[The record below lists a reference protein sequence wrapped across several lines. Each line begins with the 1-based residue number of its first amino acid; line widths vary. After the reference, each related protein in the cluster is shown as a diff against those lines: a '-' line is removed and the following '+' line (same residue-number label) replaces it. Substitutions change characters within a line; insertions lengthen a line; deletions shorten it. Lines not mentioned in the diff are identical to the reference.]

1 VYPAHDLQSFL
12 TNISTL
18 SKVAVTRAKAL
29 LIIVGNPHVLGL
41 DPLWKAFLT
50 YIHKNGGWTGSP
62 DIPWDPQE
70 VDDGPGGEGY
80 GARVRREAEAEI
92 DELARRVMEVSMDA
106 SGEEDVNVDRPWR
119 ESE

>member
-1 VYPAHDLQSFL
+1 M
-12 TNISTL
+12 
-18 SKVAVTRAKAL
+18 TRAKAL

-41 DPLWKAFLT
+41 DPLWKAFLS

-62 DIPWDPQE
+62 DIPWDPRE

-80 GARVRREAEAEI
+80 GARVRREAEAEM
-92 DELARRVMEVSMDA
+92 DELAKRVMEVSMDA